1 MMMVVDRELVLDL
14 TEDTELDYKE
24 VLDQA
29 IDTVLYK
36 EIYEF
41 TLVSH
46 LNRIFSVKD
55 LTQILKQTTNLEVLS
70 LFSIALSGTLEDFS
84 ELGKALKRHQ
94 ELKEVHM
101 VDCGMLGNW
110 VASTGSQTS
119 SAATPFSTQKPVPI
133 INLKAAPM
141 SAPAPVPSKSK
152 SIAAASEVGAA
163 TSKTA
168 AGSVSATT
176 LTSLSAFDVG
186 AASEAGAES
195 TKSKTAGSLSTA
207 TASAASEAG
216 PAASGKPSSNRS
228 AAKSRS
234 GTKSKSGRI
243 VPKSKTKGLKSK
255 IAAAAAPS
263 VSSTAS
269 RSKTTSAGP
278 SHGSSSSGN
287 YGPSLDVILHAL
299 ASIPTLENVEIYG
312 IPGERFDKS
321 SDGDQESGHQV
332 MQEEGEADMDIP
344 MVPMGEKDS
353 VGLSDGD
360 YMADYDED
368 IRGIPGHGQVACSIT
383 KQLSMMMSPEA
394 LGLLCKGKHLTNLG
408 LEDVGFKLKHVK
420 LLAEAFSTEGHKIK
434 ELKLYGCNIDDKGA
448 LAIAHMLKENKTL
461 EKLDLSYNHIGDEGC
476 VAIAVA
482 LRGNETLKCLNLM
495 GNECAET
502 YDMKSEGGCY
512 EALLELLEKNKTL
525 KDLILEPFDQDD
537 NSDCVPEFIIIPNK
551 TSPEEEEDFSSA
563 SDDEDSP

>member
-14 TEDTELDYKE
+14 TEDTELDYSE
-24 VLDQA
+24 VLNQA
-29 IDTVLYK
+29 IDTVLNK
-36 EIYEF
+36 EIHEF

-46 LNRIFSVKD
+46 LNRIFWVKD

-70 LFSIALSGTLEDFS
+70 LFSIALTGSVEDFS

-110 VASTGSQTS
+110 AALSSQGSAGTS
-119 SAATPFSTQKPVPI
+119 LATPATASQAPSVNP
-133 INLKAAPM
+133 KAAPM

-152 SIAAASEVGAA
+152 TIVSTSEAGAA
-163 TSKTA
+163 TSKTAADTSKTA

-176 LTSLSAFDVG
+176 LTSLSA
-186 AASEAGAES
+186 SEGGAES

-207 TASAASEAG
+207 TASASEA
-216 PAASGKPSSNRS
+216 AAGSKSKRS
-228 AAKSRS
+228 TR
-234 GTKSKSGRI
+234 SKSGR
-243 VPKSKTKGLKSK
+243 VKSKAAGLLKSN
-255 IAAAAAPS
+255 AAAAAS
-263 VSSTAS
+263 VASTTS
-269 RSKTTSAGP
+269 RSKTASAQP
-278 SHGSSSSGN
+278 SNSSSSSGN
-287 YGPSLDVILHAL
+287 YGPSLDVILNAL
-299 ASIPTLENVEIYG
+299 AKIPTLENVEIYG
-312 IPGERFDKS
+312 IPGEKFDKS
-321 SDGDQESGHQV
+321 SDGDQESGHQA
-332 MQEEGEADMDIP
+332 MQGDGEGDQDIP
-344 MVPMGEKDS
+344 MIPMGEKDS
-353 VGLSDGD
+353 LNFSDDD
-360 YMADYDED
+360 YLADYDED
-368 IRGIPGHGQVACSIT
+368 IRGIPGHGQVACSIS

-537 NSDCVPEFIIIPNK
+537 NSDCVPEFIIIPDK
-551 TSPEEEEDFSSA
+551 TSAEEEEVSSA
-563 SDDEDSP
+563 SDEDSP